1 MKIQLFAAAAAGVVI
16 WSDASAATLVQTSV
30 INYSC
35 DRSGSQGDGN
45 SATCNLSDPI
55 SDPTHQ
61 FTQFDPALGVL
72 NSVSVQLNSSYSVRL
87 FSFAGVVW
95 PNDTVEVGI
104 DALQQWSSFLT
115 PAFTFFDSTWT
126 GLAPVRS
133 GIPTNGLPFD
143 VTRDFN
149 FSATAAIDAT
159 NSNFSFF
166 SGTFPFPLTL
176 YTNVPSFNASF
187 EYTTMFTEFGNT
199 FTQRFGPISLNN
211 LAALVIV
218 GSSTMQ
224 LTYDFTPRDV
234 GPVTPE
240 IVPLPPALPL
250 FIAGAIGLVASRAGR
265 PKQR

>member
-16 WSDASAATLVQTSV
+16 LSDASAATLVQTSV

-61 FTQFDPALGVL
+61 FTQFDPALGEL
-72 NSVSVQLNSSYSVRL
+72 NSVSVRLDSSYSVRL
-87 FSFAGVVW
+87 FSFAGITQ

-104 DALQQWSSFLT
+104 DGLQQWSSFLL

-126 GLAPVRS
+126 GLAPARS

-176 YTNVPSFNASF
+176 YTNVPSFTANF
-187 EYTTMFTEFGNT
+187 EYTTTVTEFGMT
-199 FTQRFGPISLNN
+199 VTSLFGPFSLNN
-211 LAALVIV
+211 AAALVIV

-234 GPVTPE
+234 GPVAPDV
-240 IVPLPPALPL
+240 VPLPPALPL
-250 FIAGAIGLVASRAGR
+250 FVAGALGLFASRAGR
-265 PKQR
+265 SKQR